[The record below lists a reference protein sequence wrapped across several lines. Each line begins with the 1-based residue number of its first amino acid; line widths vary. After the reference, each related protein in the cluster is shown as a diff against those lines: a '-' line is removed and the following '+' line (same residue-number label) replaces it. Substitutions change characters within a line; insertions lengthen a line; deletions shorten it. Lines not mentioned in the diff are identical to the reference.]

1 MESEAKAITLSPEQ
15 VTELAR
21 RIRKLRH
28 DVNNNLTL
36 IISAGEL
43 LRRRP
48 ELAERMATTITE
60 QVGKIEAAMRHF
72 SNEADGFLGVQT
84 P

>member
-1 MESEAKAITLSPEQ
+1 MESDVKPVILGVEEVAEF
-15 VTELAR
+15 R
-21 RIRKLRH
+21 RRLTKLRH

-60 QVGKIEAAMRHF
+60 QSGKIEEALRHF
-72 SNEADGFLGVQT
+72 SSDTERLLPVKGA
-84 P
+84 